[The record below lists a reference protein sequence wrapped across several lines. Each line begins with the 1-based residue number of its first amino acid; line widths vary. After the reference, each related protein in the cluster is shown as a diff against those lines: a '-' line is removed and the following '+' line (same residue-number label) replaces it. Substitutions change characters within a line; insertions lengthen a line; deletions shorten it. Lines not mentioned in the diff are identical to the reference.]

1 MVLSGVAMALQGKAS
16 QGLEG
21 GSESTKVTTKGTQ
34 VMLREGTAMSRTRG
48 TWI

>member
-1 MVLSGVAMALQGKAS
+1 MVLSGAAMALQGKAS

-34 VMLREGTAMSRTRG
+34 IMLREGTAMPRTRG